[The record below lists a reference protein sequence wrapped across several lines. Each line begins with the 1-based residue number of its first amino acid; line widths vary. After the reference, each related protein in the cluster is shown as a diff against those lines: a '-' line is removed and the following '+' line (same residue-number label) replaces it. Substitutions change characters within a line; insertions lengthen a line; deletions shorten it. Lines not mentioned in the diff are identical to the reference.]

1 MSAVRDSRALVPLE
15 VIAVLAIAFAP
26 LPEMMPVAVP
36 LLGAATL
43 SRWLRGRSWTEV
55 MRGGGRLAVGVG
67 ALAGALALAAAV
79 VAGTPAIEVLGG
91 RAIEWSS
98 YPIVRGNGSLIAVVA
113 IYVAIAA
120 IATELALRGWIVER
134 VLELSP
140 GPAILPVL
148 VGGFV
153 EALITPGDLAARIGG
168 GVFGVGLGWMYVAG
182 GRSVIAPIAARVSF
196 QLGALLLEWLQLVG

>member
-15 VIAVLAIAFAP
+15 VIAVLAIAIAP
-26 LPEMMPVAVP
+26 LPALMPAAVP
-36 LLGAATL
+36 LFAAGTL
-43 SRWLRGRSWTEV
+43 SRWLRKRSWAEV
-55 MRGGGRLAVGVG
+55 ARGGGSLAVGVG
-67 ALAGALALAAAV
+67 ALTGALALAAAL
-79 VAGTPAIEVLGG
+79 VAGTPAIELLGG

-98 YPIVRGNGSLIAVVA
+98 YPIVRGNSMIAVLAV
-113 IYVAIAA
+113 YVAVTA

-148 VGGFV
+148 VGGLA

-168 GVFGVGLGWMYVAG
+168 GVFGIGLGWMYVAG
-182 GRSVIAPIAARVSF
+182 GRSVIAPVAARVVF
-196 QLGALLLEWLQLVG
+196 QLGALLLEWLQLIG